1 MTSGEEERKPTT
13 EDFPPGRK
21 DGLSLFGDDLK
32 KGIWPRSLSFWMVA
46 VYVALFIIRPWEQMF
61 PWLGS
66 IYFEKIYA
74 ILMIAVV
81 LLSGGKQVK
90 YNLQT
95 VSVIFFFFGIALS
108 AFFSLNTSLAW
119 DPLYVYLTLVIF
131 YFVLYISI
139 KTPYELVFMV
149 LCYIVTM
156 AIYLA
161 KSQWEFFVHGQH
173 RYDMGVIR
181 LIGIEETFGGP
192 NSLAMSIVVSLPMFF
207 FLWSIRKE
215 LSNGWPKFWK
225 KWFPRFLILYF
236 LLAVSSIILTNSRS
250 GMLSFVFFVILVTFR
265 GKGFGRKFLYL
276 SAGIVFLALIWFV
289 LPEEQKGRFAT
300 IWDPST
306 GPESAEVSAEG
317 RVEGYKAGMKMFD
330 RFPISGVG
338 IGNFIPYRESYIDG
352 VPLNAHNLAGQIL
365 GETGIVGAGAFF
377 FMVLITAVN
386 CYRIIW
392 QGKRNASDSAFVHF
406 SGIGFACRDALIL
419 LAFEGTFGHNLL
431 RYNWLWLAAFSGLA
445 LQFGRNKIQNKINK
459 NDNR

>member
-1 MTSGEEERKPTT
+1 MALGEVERKPET
-13 EDFPPGRK
+13 K
-21 DGLSLFGDDLK
+21 DPSPRGKGNLLLSGDDLK
-32 KGIWPRSLSFWMVA
+32 RGIWPRSVSFWMVA

-74 ILMIAVV
+74 ILMIVV
-81 LLSGGKQVK
+81 VFLSGGKQVK

-95 VSVIFFFFGIALS
+95 LSVLFFLFAITVS
-108 AFFSLNTSLAW
+108 AFFALKISLAW
-119 DPLYVYLTLVIF
+119 DPLYAYLTLVIF
-131 YFVLYISI
+131 YFVLYITI

-149 LCYIVTM
+149 LCYIATM
-156 AIYLA
+156 AVYLA
-161 KSQWEFFVHGQH
+161 KSQWEFFIHGQH

-225 KWFPRFLILYF
+225 KWVPRLLIFYF
-236 LLAVSSIILTNSRS
+236 LLAISSIVLTNSRS

-265 GKGFGRKFLYL
+265 GKGFGKKFLYL
-276 SAGIVFLALIWFV
+276 IVGIVFLALIWFV

-317 RVEGYKAGMKMFD
+317 RVEGYKAGIKMFE

-338 IGNFIPYRESYIDG
+338 IGNFISYRESYVDG
-352 VPLNAHNLAGQIL
+352 VSLNAHNLAGQLL
-365 GETGIVGAGAFF
+365 GETGIIGAGAFI
-377 FMVLITAVN
+377 FMVFIIAVN
-386 CYRIIW
+386 CYRVIW
-392 QGKRNASDSAFVHF
+392 QGKRNVSDSNIVLF

-445 LQFGRNKIQNKINK
+445 LQFCRIKIQNRIDP
-459 NDNR
+459 NDYR